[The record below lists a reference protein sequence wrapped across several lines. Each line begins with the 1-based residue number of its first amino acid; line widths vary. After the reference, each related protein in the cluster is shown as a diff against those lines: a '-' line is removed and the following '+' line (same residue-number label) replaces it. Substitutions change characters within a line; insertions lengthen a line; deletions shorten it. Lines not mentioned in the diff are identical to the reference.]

1 MELLGPSNRYDFIVA
16 KRWKLIRKIGAG
28 SFGDIYLG
36 INIANG
42 EEVAVKLEP
51 MDARHP
57 QLVYESRIYR
67 VLQNSFAVPRIHWF
81 GSDGMR
87 NDYRALVMD
96 LLGPSLEDLFNYVGR
111 RFTMKTVLML
121 AEQML
126 WRVEYVHSRNLIHR
140 DIKPDNFLMGIGQ
153 RCNRLFLVDFGLA
166 KRYRDNRTKVHIPFR
181 DDKNLTG
188 TARYA
193 SINAHAGHEQS
204 RRDDI
209 ESLGYVFM
217 YFLRGQL
224 PWQGLRAATKKQKYE
239 RIYEK
244 KLATT
249 PEQLCRGYAVEFET
263 YLQYARDLA
272 FEASPDYLFLRR
284 LFRKLFKTYDFAW
297 DSVYDWTLMKQKPAA
312 LPSSSASGHHQNTNA
327 AAGVGCNNNSAGNQ
341 QQMGMLPQ
349 GGGGDGGQ
357 QVSNYRRQYVEDT
370 FNNSAGVDY
379 SQQAA
384 GQGSGP
390 GGAVYKDPNARF

>member
-36 INIANG
+36 LNIANG

-51 MDARHP
+51 MNARHP

-67 VLQNSFAVPRIHWF
+67 LLQNTFAVPRIHWF
-81 GSDGMR
+81 GSDGMK

-166 KRYRDNRTKVHIPFR
+166 KKYRFAFLLPKLVSSFRDSRTKVHIPFR

-224 PWQGLRAATKKQKYE
+224 PWQGLRVSDFTYFYLYAFILKHSLK
-239 RIYEK
+239 
-244 KLATT
+244 TT
-249 PEQLCRGYAVEFET
+249 DHVAKCLYI
-263 YLQYARDLA
+263 
-272 FEASPDYLFLRR
+272 SLFIL
-284 LFRKLFKTYDFAW
+284 W
-297 DSVYDWTLMKQKPAA
+297 V
-312 LPSSSASGHHQNTNA
+312 SG
-327 AAGVGCNNNSAGNQ
+327 
-341 QQMGMLPQ
+341 
-349 GGGGDGGQ
+349 
-357 QVSNYRRQYVEDT
+357 
-370 FNNSAGVDY
+370 
-379 SQQAA
+379 
-384 GQGSGP
+384 
-390 GGAVYKDPNARF
+390 

>member
-1 MELLGPSNRYDFIVA
+1 MR
-16 KRWKLIRKIGAG
+16 
-28 SFGDIYLG
+28 SFSLT
-36 INIANG
+36 
-42 EEVAVKLEP
+42 L
-51 MDARHP
+51 
-57 QLVYESRIYR
+57 
-67 VLQNSFAVPRIHWF
+67 F
-81 GSDGMR
+81 GS
-87 NDYRALVMD
+87 NH
-96 LLGPSLEDLFNYVGR
+96 F
-111 RFTMKTVLML
+111 
-121 AEQML
+121 
-126 WRVEYVHSRNLIHR
+126 
-140 DIKPDNFLMGIGQ
+140 
-153 RCNRLFLVDFGLA
+153 FG
-166 KRYRDNRTKVHIPFR
+166 
-181 DDKNLTG
+181 
-188 TARYA
+188 
-193 SINAHAGHEQS
+193 
-204 RRDDI
+204 
-209 ESLGYVFM
+209 
-217 YFLRGQL
+217 YFFQ
-224 PWQGLRAATKKQKYE
+224 AATKKQKYE

-263 YLQYARDLA
+263 YLQYARELA

-327 AAGVGCNNNSAGNQ
+327 AAGVGCNNNNAGNQ

-390 GGAVYKDPNARF
+390 AGAVYKDPNARF